1 MSSKTKGTNVEREL
15 IHLFWQHKHPAIRV
29 AGSGSSTYPSPD
41 IIVSVNSKI
50 YAIEVKSLKEKTK
63 YLKEKEVSDL
73 VIFAQL
79 FKATPIIAIKKKREG
94 WFYTKV
100 KDLRKT
106 PKGFSTTKLIP
117 LNKLIAKK
125 L

>member
-41 IIVSVNSKI
+41 IIASIDSKI
-50 YAIEVKSLKEKTK
+50 YAIEVKSTKEKAK

-73 VIFAQL
+73 VLFAEL
-79 FKATPIIAIKKKREG
+79 FKATPIIAIKKKRKG
-94 WFYTKV
+94 WFYVKV
-100 KDLRKT
+100 KDLKKT
-106 PKGFSTTKLIP
+106 PKGFSTTKLTS
-117 LNKLIAKK
+117 LNKLITKK